1 MGGTRV
7 RAFPLFLAL
16 LCTTGPALAVT
27 PFREDCKLE
36 RRATLPFTL
45 DHHHINVPV
54 AVNGHSFSFVLDTGG
69 VFSAINA
76 RAAKA
81 ADLTPVAL
89 SSGLRIRD
97 AGGKDTTAVARI
109 KTITFGTLKSDNLTL
124 MITNLSGD
132 GVLAPDL
139 LRNFDLDLDFDA
151 RQINLFKPHRCDD
164 QVVYWTDEYAVIPFI
179 LTEQGHIR
187 IDVAVNGVP
196 LKAMLDTGSPTTL
209 IGEDTLQAKLG
220 LTADAAHA
228 SAMVGISGGVLG
240 TAPVKLD
247 SLQIGKFLWP
257 NPPVF
262 ASTRDIW
269 KADASDM
276 LLGLNEIGG
285 LHVYIDYRG
294 RKLYL
299 SRRQAPAER

>member
-1 MGGTRV
+1 MRI
-7 RAFPLFLAL
+7 FLFLLAL
-16 LCTTGPALAVT
+16 ICTTAPALAVT
-27 PFREDCKLE
+27 AFREDCKLE
-36 RRATLPFTL
+36 RQATLPFTL

-54 AVNGHSFSFVLDTGG
+54 TVNGHPFTFVLDTGG

-76 RAAKA
+76 SAAKA
-81 ADLTPVAL
+81 ADLAPVAL
-89 SSGLRIRD
+89 REDMRVRD
-97 AGGKDTTAVARI
+97 IGGKDTKEVARI

-124 MITNLSGD
+124 MIDELSGD

-139 LRNFDLDLDFDA
+139 LRNFDVDMDFDA
-151 RQINLFKPHRCDD
+151 RRINLFKPHRCDD
-164 QVVYWTDEYAVIPFI
+164 QVVYWTDEYAVVPFV

-196 LKAMLDTGSPTTL
+196 LKATLDTGSPPTL
-209 IGEDTLQAKLG
+209 IGDDTLQAKLG
-220 LTADAAHA
+220 LTGDQRNARAL
-228 SAMVGISGGVLG
+228 VGGNGGALG
-240 TAPVKLD
+240 AAPVKLE
-247 SLQIGKFLWP
+247 SLRIGKFLWP

-262 ASTRDIW
+262 ASTREGW

-294 RKLYL
+294 KKLYL
-299 SRRQAPAER
+299 SRRQAPVRP